1 MPRAVFE
8 HHTAS
13 RVPHVSRF
21 RHAGVPDETIAP
33 EPAAGKLPVMRPPPP
48 AGFDDALERWNERFS
63 QPGYLFGLAPNAFL
77 VRQSTRLRPGSRVL
91 CVADG
96 EGRNST
102 WLAARSHEVTAFDLS
117 PVAVGK
123 ARALAAERGVAVD
136 YHVAGAD
143 TWDWAPGAYDAVAA
157 IFIQFASPAQRPPLY
172 AGMWRTLKPGGLLL
186 IQGYTPKQ
194 LEYGTGGP
202 GRLDHL
208 YTAEMLRELLP
219 QAQWLE
225 LTAHEADLTE
235 GGGHRGRSALIDA
248 VACKS

>member
-1 MPRAVFE
+1 MVA
-8 HHTAS
+8 
-13 RVPHVSRF
+13 
-21 RHAGVPDETIAP
+21 DEAIAP
-33 EPAAGKLPVMRPPPP
+33 KSAAGKLRVMRPPPP

-77 VRQSTRLRPGSRVL
+77 VRQSARLRPGSRVL

-102 WLAARSHEVTAFDLS
+102 WLAARGHEVTAFDLS
-117 PVAVGK
+117 PVAVDK
-123 ARALAAERGVAVD
+123 ARSLAAERGVAVD
-136 YHVAGAD
+136 NHVAGTD
-143 TWDWAPGAYDAVAA
+143 TWEWAPAEYDAVAA
-157 IFIQFASPAQRPPLY
+157 IFIQFASPAERPSLY

-202 GRLDHL
+202 GRRDHL
-208 YTAEMLRELLP
+208 YTADLLRELLP

-225 LTAHEADLTE
+225 LTEHEAELTE

-248 VACKS
+248 VARKT